1 MEDRRTF
8 IPQEPLLR
16 RPHGAIPG
24 RTWRTEHPVLGT
36 PPWSGLFLHGIFLP
50 FFRASSKPCS
60 KQVQEF

>member
-24 RTWRTEHPVLGT
+24 RTWRTEHPVPGT
-36 PPWSGLFLHGIFLP
+36 PPPPLHYITISGG
-50 FFRASSKPCS
+50 
-60 KQVQEF
+60 